1 MYGRKRFGIL
11 FTSASIRGRDITV
24 CVIAASDDGNTYF
37 ALKTSW
43 QDVTRA
49 EDQAVV
55 LKRLS
60 DPGPHLNVIIPSR
73 RLMLSPCNELL
84 MIIDSRLFDSMA
96 KDGRADSSLGPIRAL
111 LDDEMQQLQ
120 VENCGGH
127 HQYLCEIGIVHRD
140 ISVNNIVLS
149 LCRGGLGT
157 LIDFDMAIV
166 GRPNMHK
173 DSPPPPRILKEI
185 PASLVQLSSPSPA
198 NDKPYKAQR
207 TASSPSYHT

>member
-11 FTSASIRGRDITV
+11 FTSASIRGRDIT
-24 CVIAASDDGNTYF
+24 
-37 ALKTSW
+37 
-43 QDVTRA
+43 DVTRA

-120 VENCGGH
+120 VENC
-127 HQYLCEIGIVHRD
+127 V
-140 ISVNNIVLS
+140 
-149 LCRGGLGT
+149 
-157 LIDFDMAIV
+157 
-166 GRPNMHK
+166 RP
-173 DSPPPPRILKEI
+173 I
-185 PASLVQLSSPSPA
+185 
-198 NDKPYKAQR
+198 
-207 TASSPSYHT
+207 